1 MHFRIRPSLVAL
13 KASALLSLPAL
24 VQAAPEVPQPSPRA
38 KVEQRV
44 GITDFAI
51 TYSSP
56 GVKGRKIWGGLVPY
70 DEVWRAGANAST
82 LLEASRDFFVGET
95 PVPAGTYA
103 VYAVPSRG
111 GDWTVIL
118 NSNTKAWGTRGYD
131 PANDVARVQVKPQ
144 KLSEPR
150 ERLTYIFS
158 NTTDEGVDLD
168 LEWAAVRVRIPL
180 RVDTRSQVL
189 AGIETSVKEA
199 WQPHWI
205 SARYLLDNEIDLD
218 RALEL
223 IEASIAIHADWRNH
237 WVQAQLLG
245 KMGQKKKAVDAAKR
259 ASSLGKGDYIFENF
273 YAADV
278 AKAIE
283 GWK

>member
-103 VYAVPSRG
+103 VYAIPSK

-118 NSNTKAWGTRGYD
+118 NSNTKAWGTNGYD
-131 PANDVARVQVKPQ
+131 PANDVVRIAIKPQ
-144 KLSEPR
+144 KLPESR
-150 ERLTYIFS
+150 ERLTFLFS
-158 NTTDEGVDLD
+158 NATDDAVHLD
-168 LEWAAVRVRIPL
+168 LEWEKVRVRIPI
-180 RVDTRSQVL
+180 RIDTQGQVL
-189 AGIETSVKEA
+189 ASIDEAVKGA
-199 WQPHWI
+199 WQPHSI
-205 SARYLLDNEIDLD
+205 SAKYLLDNGLQLE

-223 IEASIAIHADWRNH
+223 IEASIAIQPTWRNH
-237 WVQAQLLG
+237 WIKAQILG
-245 KMGQKKKAVDAAKR
+245 KMGDKKQAINAAQR
-259 ASSLGKGDYIFENF
+259 AQSLGKGEFFFDSF
-273 YAADV
+273 YAEDV
-278 AKAIE
+278 AQAID